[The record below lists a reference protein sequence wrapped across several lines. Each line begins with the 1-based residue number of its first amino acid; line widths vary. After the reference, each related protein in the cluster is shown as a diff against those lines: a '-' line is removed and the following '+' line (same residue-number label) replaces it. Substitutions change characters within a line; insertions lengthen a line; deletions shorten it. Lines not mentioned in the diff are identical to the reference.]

1 MATAVDD
8 ARRFRSAFE
17 MTSDGPEV
25 FERLLSL
32 LATRPVAG
40 RQVHDAN
47 LVAAMLEHGIS
58 RLLTFNAGDFQRF
71 AGTIEVVELVRS

>member
-1 MATAVDD
+1 
-8 ARRFRSAFE
+8 

-32 LATRPVAG
+32 LATHPVTG

-47 LVAAMLEHGIS
+47 LGAAMVEQGIS

-71 AGTIEVVELVRS
+71 ADTIEIVALVRS